1 MSVPTWFLFLAA
13 AVLVIV
19 LLQLVG
25 FDVTVN

>member
-1 MSVPTWFLFLAA
+1 MNVPTWFLFLAA

>member
-1 MSVPTWFLFLAA
+1 MNIPTWFLFLAA

-25 FDVTVN
+25 FDVAVN

>member
-1 MSVPTWFLFLAA
+1 MAVPTWFLFLAA

>member
-1 MSVPTWFLFLAA
+1 MAVPMWFLFLAA

>member
-1 MSVPTWFLFLAA
+1 MTVPTWFLFLAA